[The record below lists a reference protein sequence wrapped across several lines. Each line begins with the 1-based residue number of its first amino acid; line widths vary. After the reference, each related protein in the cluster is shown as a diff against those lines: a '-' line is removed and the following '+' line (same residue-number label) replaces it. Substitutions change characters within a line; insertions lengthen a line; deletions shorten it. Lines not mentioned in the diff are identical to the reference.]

1 MRTTITIEDG
11 LLAEA
16 KRQAQERKTTLK
28 SVLNE
33 ALQLGLLQLDTD
45 SDPEASRPL
54 LSYGSGG
61 VQPGVDLS
69 DSASLLS
76 LPRRPG
82 N

>member
-16 KRQAQERKTTLK
+16 KLKTRERKTSLK

-33 ALQLGLLQLDTD
+33 ALQLGLLQLDPN
-45 SDPEASRPL
+45 SEAESFKPL

-61 VQPGVDLS
+61 IQPGVDLTQ
-69 DSASLLS
+69 SAELL
-76 LPRRPG
+76 RVMEE
-82 N
+82 